1 MPQMFADDGAKDPK
15 DPQTYAIIGAA
26 MEVHSELGYG
36 FNEIVYK
43 DCLEI
48 EFGIRSIPFAREFP
62 IYVHYKGNVLES
74 TYAADF
80 VCFGEVI
87 VEAKAVKELMDAH
100 TQQILNYLKGTK
112 SRRGLLLNFGAPRLE
127 YKRVVFNY

>member
-1 MPQMFADDGAKDPK
+1 MAQMFADDGSKDPK

-26 MEVHSELGYG
+26 MEVHSELGHG

-48 EFGIRSIPFAREFP
+48 EFGIRGIPFSREFS

-74 TYAADF
+74 NYAADF
-80 VCFGEVI
+80 ICFGEVI
-87 VEAKAVKELMDAH
+87 VEVKALKELADTHM
-100 TQQILNYLKGTK
+100 QQVLNYLKGTK
-112 SRRGLLLNFGAPRLE
+112 LRRGLLLNFGAPRME
-127 YKRVVFNY
+127 FKRVVLNY